1 MKNIHVVSL
10 FIVLA
15 ALWLLNSGLYNGL
28 LLSLGLVSIWFSI
41 WLSLRMGIIDDESQP
56 LHLSRKL
63 PGYYL
68 WLAKKI
74 IQSNIDVL
82 LLIWRGPGAISP
94 CVATLPCEQR
104 SEISKVIYA
113 NSITL
118 TPGTVAMDLGDDTVL
133 VHSLTT
139 AAIEEL
145 QQGEM
150 AARVNR
156 LEL

>member
-1 MKNIHVVSL
+1 MKNIHVISL

-15 ALWLLNSGLYNGL
+15 ALWLMNSGIYNGL
-28 LLSLGLVSIWFSI
+28 LLSLGLVSVCFCIWI
-41 WLSLRMGIIDDESQP
+41 SLRMGIIDDESQP
-56 LHLSRKL
+56 LHLSHKL

-68 WLAKKI
+68 WLTKKVI
-74 IQSNIDVL
+74 KSNIDVL
-82 LLIWRGPGAISP
+82 VLIWRGPGAISP
-94 CVATLPCEQR
+94 CVAILPCDQQ
-104 SEISKVIYA
+104 SELSRVIYA

-133 VHSLTT
+133 VHSLTS
-139 AAIEEL
+139 AGIEEL

-150 AARVNR
+150 SARVNQ

>member
-1 MKNIHVVSL
+1 MKNIHVISL
-10 FIVLA
+10 FLVLA
-15 ALWLLNSGLYNGL
+15 ALWLGNSGLYNGL
-28 LLSLGLVSIWFSI
+28 LLTLGLLSVWFSI

-56 LHLSRKL
+56 LHLSGKL

-68 WLAKKI
+68 WLAKKV
-74 IQSNIDVL
+74 IQSNIEVL
-82 LLIWRGPGAISP
+82 VLIWRGPAAISP
-94 CVATLPCEQR
+94 CVATLPCDQQT
-104 SEISKVIYA
+104 EISKVIYA

-118 TPGTVAMDLGDDTVL
+118 TPGTVAMDLGEDTVL

-139 AAIEEL
+139 AGIEEL